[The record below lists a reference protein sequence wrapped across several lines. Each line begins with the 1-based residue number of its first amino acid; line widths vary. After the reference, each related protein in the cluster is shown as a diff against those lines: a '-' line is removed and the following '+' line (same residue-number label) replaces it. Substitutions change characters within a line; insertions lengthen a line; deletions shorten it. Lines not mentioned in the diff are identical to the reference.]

1 MKKFKQII
9 YLIVAILFYSVQLVT
24 AQSYF
29 NDYAINENF
38 ETGIVGSAF
47 NWGLSGNFGTNSK
60 CVSAATGQI
69 AGITYGKSL
78 DTYGGSVSTS
88 VSGVKTLEG
97 LTLDNQGRLWLDFDW
112 QVNNGQSLYA
122 SGNGGYVYF
131 KDTDGKIILGLNV
144 AKDDP
149 GSTGS
154 YLHLLNLNNTIVD
167 VPDAATTSIVPTSGT
182 GSFARTNQWVH
193 IHAVLNFN
201 SKKIDTLVIHNNTA
215 KYENY
220 SLSFH
225 DNTAGMLS
233 KLELRFKY
241 SGSNASKW
249 RPQLDNFKIY
259 RIRESLG
266 LANVTLKFQDQNGD
280 FFKPDSIFA
289 GQQIG
294 TRFTVP
300 ANLLKTER
308 INGFDYIFDAV
319 NSVTTID
326 SIAGNTTL
334 NLKFNKVSTA
344 SVRLR
349 FSDQHGTFFKQ
360 DSVFNNLQ
368 IGASF
373 VIPTSLADTMR
384 TGNHYY
390 TPVFSTMT
398 GIGSITGDSTLILL
412 YNKKYACTVT
422 VKFHDQENKTIKPDE
437 VFPNLFEGDAF
448 NTTASQK
455 ASVISDSYY
464 TLNPNS
470 PTGVSLLVGDTTL
483 ILKYFKSPLVS
494 GTYIWSG
501 VNNNNWNE
509 IEKNFLINDTQT
521 AYQTGNNVLFNNLA
535 GNTTVNLAMNAYID
549 GTATVNAPG
558 YEFTGSGEI
567 SGFGTFNVDLTGN
580 DLVTFNIA
588 NHLEGGI
595 QVSGGVVE
603 LKNAA
608 AAKKLRM
615 ADNTKLV
622 WNTNTNMGVA
632 TTKLPISTLDG
643 STKISIDAVSAREYY
658 GLIENATTLNIAIG
672 SADNTGETFV
682 NFDGT
687 TFPADLQLN
696 VSNLTAGTSRLGIG
710 RSNPTKKIHLG
721 AGVALGRGATTYGDI
736 FTIGELS
743 GEAGSF
749 IDGTNNRI
757 SGTSRDMR
765 YQIGG
770 LNTDATF
777 NGIIRAYQ
785 GKDSLNSVFVE
796 KTGSGIW
803 TLSAQHTF
811 YKGYFHV
818 DAGKVVFTGGGL
830 HDSIPLAVAANATLS
845 TENGKCSVT
854 KVGKSLVLADNA
866 ILDMEINPTESNSD
880 IISATR
886 YIKLSGTLNL
896 INLGSELKEG
906 EEFHLFNATDS
917 ITGSFTNISPIQ
929 SDSLIWDTTKLL
941 SDGILKVKNTMT
953 GTNDIFDNRI
963 IQNTE
968 YFDVTGLKISV
979 KEDFI
984 QNAACYPR
992 IIIKRTKFTNGD
1004 SMIEKLII
1012 K

>member
-1 MKKFKQII
+1 MKKNKQIF
-9 YLIVAILFYSVQLVT
+9 YLAVAILFYSIQLVN
-24 AQSYF
+24 AQTYF

-38 ETGIVGSAF
+38 ETGVAGSVF

-60 CVSAATGQI
+60 CANAATGQI
-69 AGITYGKSL
+69 AGIIYGKSL
-78 DTYGGSVSTS
+78 DTYGGSVSAS
-88 VSGVKTLEG
+88 ISGVKTLEG
-97 LTLDNQGRLWLDFDW
+97 LKLDSQGRLWLDFDW

-122 SGNGGYVYF
+122 SGNGGYIYF
-131 KDTDGKIILGLNV
+131 KDTDGNIILGFNV

-167 VPDAATTSIVPTSGT
+167 VPDAAATSIIPTSGT

-225 DNTAGMLS
+225 NNTAGMLS
-233 KLELRFKY
+233 EFELRFKY

-266 LANVTLKFQDQNGD
+266 LADVSLKFQDQNGEY
-280 FFKPDSIFA
+280 FKVDSIFT

-294 TRFTVP
+294 TRFIVP

-326 SIAGNTTL
+326 SIVGNTTL

-344 SVRLR
+344 SVKLR
-349 FSDQHGTFFKQ
+349 FIDQHGTFFKQ
-360 DSVFNNLQ
+360 DSVFANLQ
-368 IGASF
+368 VGSKF
-373 VIPTSLADTMR
+373 TIPVTLSDTMR
-384 TGNHYY
+384 VGNYYY
-390 TPVFSTMT
+390 TPDYTTMT
-398 GIGSITGDSTLILL
+398 GIDNIVGDSTLVLL

-422 VKFHDQENKTIKPDE
+422 VRFQDEDNKTIKPDE
-437 VFPNLFEGDAF
+437 VFSNLFEGDSF
-448 NTTASQK
+448 ITTSSQK
-455 ASVISDSYY
+455 ASVVTDSYY
-464 TLNPNS
+464 TLNPILPS
-470 PTGVSLLVGDTTL
+470 GISLLEGDTTL
-483 ILKYFKSPLVS
+483 VLIYIKSPIVN
-494 GTYIWSG
+494 GTYVWSG
-501 VNNNNWNE
+501 VINNNWNE
-509 IEKNFLINDTQT
+509 TEKNFLINDSPT
-521 AYQTGNNVLFNNLA
+521 AYQTGNSVLFNNLA

-558 YEFTGSGEI
+558 YEFAGSGEL
-567 SGFGTFNVDLTGN
+567 SGFGTFNVDLTST
-580 DLVTFNIA
+580 DQVTLNIK

-595 QVSGGVVE
+595 QVSGGIVE

-622 WNTNTNMGVA
+622 WNTNTNMGEA
-632 TTKLPISTLDG
+632 SNKLPISTLDG
-643 STKISIDAVSAREYY
+643 STEISINTVAAKEYY
-658 GLIENATTLNIAIG
+658 ALIENATTLNIAIG
-672 SADNTGETFV
+672 NAESTGETFV

-687 TFPADLQLN
+687 TFPVDLHLN
-696 VSNLTAGTSRLGIG
+696 ASNLTGGTSRLGIG
-710 RSNPTKKIHLG
+710 RTNPTKKIHLG
-721 AGVALGRGATTYGDI
+721 SGVALGRGATTYGDL

-743 GEAGSF
+743 GETGSF

-757 SGTSRDMR
+757 SATNRDMR

-796 KTGSGIW
+796 KVGSGTW

-818 DAGKVVFTGGGL
+818 DAGKVVFAGGGL

-845 TENGKCSVT
+845 TESGKCSVT
-854 KVGKSLVLADNA
+854 KVGKTLELDDNA
-866 ILDMEINPTESNSD
+866 VLTMEINPSESNSD
-880 IISATR
+880 MISATR

-896 INLGSELKEG
+896 INIGGELKGG
-906 EEFHLFNATDS
+906 EEFQLFQATDS
-917 ITGSFTNISPIQ
+917 IVGSFTEIQPVLPVGLQWDITKLDSEGLLKVTNISATN
-929 SDSLIWDTTKLL
+929 SLLCTK
-941 SDGILKVKNTMT
+941 DILNV
-953 GTNDIFDNRI
+953 
-963 IQNTE
+963 E
-968 YFDVTGLKISV
+968 YFDIRGVKLKLTN
-979 KEDFI
+979 KFNPNRGNF
-984 QNAACYPR
+984 QQ
-992 IIIKRTKFTNGD
+992 IIFKKTTFTNGE
-1004 SMIEKLII
+1004 MKIEKIVI